1 MGIIDKESAMNLAM
15 GVSTTNSSDEES
27 VSLMPLGDIDDSKKE
42 LERLRVIYQKFADDL
57 KAIHDKANREIME
70 LQAAQ
75 LRASAEGEIT
85 SIREAMTVVRNEE
98 TASIEALRDKMLKLP
113 QEWEFIWLFL
123 GRLTVDSTND
133 LMAAVTNE
141 VEKLVLEGKLTAK
154 AKKDLLKL
162 LDVNKDTDKG
172 PFEKLNDS
180 MSFLFKSM
188 GSGVEMTKGK
198 WKDLGTALG
207 ECSAIATQALS
218 GISQIGGAFGMSK
231 EAQATFDQVSG
242 MVSGMGNMAK
252 GLASGDVS
260 SIISGGVGMITS
272 ATKLFDFKTKKA
284 DKEIKKHAK
293 NLRQLKT
300 EYDGLARAAS
310 QALGTEEYETKVDQI
325 ANLEKQKI
333 EVEGQLRAEDSK
345 KRKKKD
351 KGKLEEYKKAITSL
365 ENQIADSKQNII
377 DELMTTDLKSFASQ
391 LGSTLVDAFSQG
403 TEGIDAI
410 MQGKVDTLIKNMLAK
425 QLSMKLIQKSLQPVF
440 DAAEQFTAE
449 ESEEGVNFSTGEI
462 RQIKGFLESSMSS
475 ISAQSKEWV
484 QMMTDMGL
492 VVNKDMSSR
501 VQEVTGQLQAAM
513 TEGTASQL
521 VGLWNT
527 TASDVRAIRDW
538 LLTGTVTVPESPFN
552 MTQMIELQNEIAV
565 NTRVTA
571 QSTTATMHELRDG
584 LGRMDQRLEAIDRN
598 TRGYAGRGR

>member
-1 MGIIDKESAMNLAM
+1 MGIIDKESAMNLAL
-15 GVSTTNSSDEES
+15 GVTTTNSSEEER
-27 VSLMPLGDIDDSKKE
+27 VSLMPLGDIEDSKKE

-252 GLASGDVS
+252 GLVSGDVS

-351 KGKLEEYKKAITSL
+351 KGKIEEYKKAITSL

-571 QSTTATMHELRDG
+571 QSTTATMHEL
-584 LGRMDQRLEAIDRN
+584 GRVNQHLESIDRN

>member
-1 MGIIDKESAMNLAM
+1 MGIIDKESAMNLAL
-15 GVSTTNSSDEES
+15 GVSTTNPSDEES
-27 VSLMPLGDIDDSKKE
+27 VLLMSLGGIEDNKKE
-42 LERLRVIYQKFADDL
+42 LERLRVIYLKFADDL
-57 KAIHDKANREIME
+57 KAIQDKANREIME

-571 QSTTATMHELRDG
+571 QSTTAMMHEL
-584 LGRMDQRLEAIDRN
+584 GRVSQRLEAIDRN
-598 TRGYAGRGR
+598 TRGYVGRGR

>member
-1 MGIIDKESAMNLAM
+1 M
-15 GVSTTNSSDEES
+15 
-27 VSLMPLGDIDDSKKE
+27 
-42 LERLRVIYQKFADDL
+42 

-252 GLASGDVS
+252 GLASGDIS

-284 DKEIKKHAK
+284 DKEIKKHAE
-293 NLRQLKT
+293 NLKKLKT

-351 KGKLEEYKKAITSL
+351 KGKIEEYKKAITSL
-365 ENQIADSKQNII
+365 KNQIADSKQNII

-440 DAAEQFTAE
+440 DAAERFTAE

-462 RQIKGFLESSMSS
+462 RQIKGLLESSMSS

-521 VGLWNT
+521 VGLWNM

-552 MTQMIELQNEIAV
+552 MMQMIELQNEIAV

-571 QSTTATMHELRDG
+571 QSTTATMHEL
-584 LGRMDQRLEAIDRN
+584 GRVNQHLESIDRN
-598 TRGYAGRGR
+598 TRGYVGRGR

>member
-98 TASIEALRDKMLKLP
+98 MASIEALRDKMLKLP

-252 GLASGDVS
+252 GLASGDIS
-260 SIISGGVGMITS
+260 SVISGGVGMITS

-284 DKEIKKHAK
+284 DKEIKKHAE
-293 NLRQLKT
+293 NLKKLKT

-351 KGKLEEYKKAITSL
+351 KGKIEEYKKAITSL

-440 DAAEQFTAE
+440 DAAERFTAE

-462 RQIKGFLESSMSS
+462 RQIKGLLESSMSS

-521 VGLWNT
+521 VGLWNM

-571 QSTTATMHELRDG
+571 QSTTATMHEL
-584 LGRMDQRLEAIDRN
+584 GRVNQHLESIDRN
-598 TRGYAGRGR
+598 TRGYVGRGR

>member
-15 GVSTTNSSDEES
+15 GISTTSSSDEES
-27 VSLMPLGDIDDSKKE
+27 VSLMPLGDIEDSKKE
-42 LERLRVIYQKFADDL
+42 LERLRGIYQKFADDL
-57 KAIHDKANREIME
+57 RAIHDKANREIME

-75 LRASAEGEIT
+75 LRTSTEGEIAR
-85 SIREAMTVVRNEE
+85 IRESMTIVRNEE

-113 QEWEFIWLFL
+113 REWEFIWLII
-123 GRLTVDSTND
+123 GRLIVDSTND
-133 LMAAVTNE
+133 LMAAVTKKIE
-141 VEKLVLEGKLTAK
+141 ELTLTGKLTAK
-154 AKKDLLKL
+154 AKKELLKL
-162 LDVNKDTDKG
+162 FDTKKEEG
-172 PFEKLNDS
+172 PFEKLRDS
-180 MSFLFKSM
+180 MSHLFKSM
-188 GSGVEMTKGK
+188 GSGVEMTKNK
-198 WKDLGTALG
+198 WKDLGESLG
-207 ECSAIATQALS
+207 ECYAIATQALS

-242 MVSGMGNMAK
+242 MVSGMGNLAK

-284 DKEIKKHAK
+284 DKEIKRHAK

-300 EYDGLARAAS
+300 EYDALARAAS
-310 QALGTEEYETKVDQI
+310 QALGTEEYQTKVEQI

-333 EVEGQLRAEDSK
+333 EIEGQLKAEDSK

-351 KGKLEEYKKAITSL
+351 KGKIEEYKKTITSL
-365 ENQIADSKQNII
+365 ENQVADSKQNII
-377 DELMTTDLKSFASQ
+377 NELMTTDLKSFASQ

-410 MQGKVDTLIKNMLAK
+410 MQGKVDTLIKNMLTK

-462 RQIKGFLESSMSS
+462 RQIKGLLESSMSS
-475 ISAQSKEWV
+475 ISAQSKEWI

-492 VVNKDMSSR
+492 VVNKDMSNR
-501 VQEVTGQLQAAM
+501 VQEVSGQLQAAM
-513 TEGTASQL
+513 TEGTANQL
-521 VGLWNT
+521 VGLWNM

-571 QSTTATMHELRDG
+571 QSTTATMHEL
-584 LGRMDQRLEAIDRN
+584 GRVSQRLEAIDRN
-598 TRGYAGRGR
+598 TRGYVGRGR

>member
-521 VGLWNT
+521 VGLWNM

-571 QSTTATMHELRDG
+571 QSTTAMMHEL
-584 LGRMDQRLEAIDRN
+584 GRVSQRLEAIDRN
-598 TRGYAGRGR
+598 TRGYVGRGR

>member
-252 GLASGDVS
+252 GLASGDIS

-284 DKEIKKHAK
+284 DKEIKKHAE
-293 NLRQLKT
+293 NLKKLKT

-351 KGKLEEYKKAITSL
+351 KGKIEEYKKAITSL
-365 ENQIADSKQNII
+365 KNQIADSKQNII

-440 DAAEQFTAE
+440 DAAERFTAE

-462 RQIKGFLESSMSS
+462 RQIKGLLESSMSS

-521 VGLWNT
+521 VGLWNM

-552 MTQMIELQNEIAV
+552 MMQMIELQNEIAV

-571 QSTTATMHELRDG
+571 QSTTATMHEL
-584 LGRMDQRLEAIDRN
+584 GRVNQHLESIDRN
-598 TRGYAGRGR
+598 TRGYVGRGR

>member
-98 TASIEALRDKMLKLP
+98 MASIEALRDKMLKLP

-252 GLASGDVS
+252 GLASGDIS
-260 SIISGGVGMITS
+260 SVISGGVGMITS

-284 DKEIKKHAK
+284 DKEIKKHAE
-293 NLRQLKT
+293 NLKKLKT

-351 KGKLEEYKKAITSL
+351 KGKIEEYKKAITSL

-440 DAAEQFTAE
+440 DAAERFTAE

-462 RQIKGFLESSMSS
+462 RQIKGLLESSMSS

-521 VGLWNT
+521 VGLWNM

-552 MTQMIELQNEIAV
+552 MMQMIELQNEIAV

-571 QSTTATMHELRDG
+571 QSTTATMHEL
-584 LGRMDQRLEAIDRN
+584 GRVNQHLESIDRN
-598 TRGYAGRGR
+598 TRGYVGRGR

>member
-42 LERLRVIYQKFADDL
+42 LERLRVNYQKFADDL

-70 LQAAQ
+70 VQAAQ

-98 TASIEALRDKMLKLP
+98 MASIEALRDKMLKLP

-188 GSGVEMTKGK
+188 GSGVEMTTGKG
-198 WKDLGTALG
+198 KDLGTALG

-252 GLASGDVS
+252 GLASGDIS
-260 SIISGGVGMITS
+260 SVISGGVGMITS

-284 DKEIKKHAK
+284 DKEIKKHAE
-293 NLRQLKT
+293 NLKKLKT

-351 KGKLEEYKKAITSL
+351 KGKIEEYKKAITSL

-440 DAAEQFTAE
+440 DAAERFTAE

-462 RQIKGFLESSMSS
+462 RQIKGLLESSMSS

-521 VGLWNT
+521 VGLWNM

-571 QSTTATMHELRDG
+571 QSTTATMHEL
-584 LGRMDQRLEAIDRN
+584 GRVNQHLESIDRN
-598 TRGYAGRGR
+598 TRGYVGRGR

>member
-15 GVSTTNSSDEES
+15 GISTTSSSDEES
-27 VSLMPLGDIDDSKKE
+27 VSLMPLGDIEDSKKE
-42 LERLRVIYQKFADDL
+42 LERLRGIYQKFADDL
-57 KAIHDKANREIME
+57 RAIHDKANREIME

-75 LRASAEGEIT
+75 LRTSTEGEIVR
-85 SIREAMTVVRNEE
+85 IRESMTIVRNEE

-113 QEWEFIWLFL
+113 REWEFIWLII

-133 LMAAVTNE
+133 LMTAMTNE
-141 VEKLVLEGKLTAK
+141 VEKLVLTGKLTAK
-154 AKKDLLKL
+154 AKKELLKL
-162 LDVNKDTDKG
+162 LDVDKDTDKG
-172 PFEKLNDS
+172 PFEKLKDS
-180 MSFLFKSM
+180 VGDLFRSM
-188 GSGVEMTKGK
+188 GDGTKMAK
-198 WKDLGTALG
+198 KDWEKLGTALG

-242 MVSGMGNMAK
+242 MVSGMGNLAK

-284 DKEIKKHAK
+284 DKEIKRHAK

-300 EYDGLARAAS
+300 EYDALARAAS
-310 QALGTEEYETKVDQI
+310 QALGTEEYQTKVKQI

-333 EVEGQLRAEDSK
+333 EIEGQLKAEDSK

-351 KGKLEEYKKAITSL
+351 KGKIEEYKKTITSL
-365 ENQIADSKQNII
+365 ENQVADSKQNII
-377 DELMTTDLKSFASQ
+377 NELMTTDLKSFASQ

-410 MQGKVDTLIKNMLAK
+410 MQGKVDTLIKNMLTK

-440 DAAEQFTAE
+440 DVAEQFTAE

-462 RQIKGFLESSMSS
+462 RQIKGLLESSMSS
-475 ISAQSKEWV
+475 ISAQSKEWI

-492 VVNKDMSSR
+492 VVNKDMSNR
-501 VQEVTGQLQAAM
+501 VQEVSGQLQAAM
-513 TEGTASQL
+513 TEGTANQL
-521 VGLWNT
+521 VGLWNM

-571 QSTTATMHELRDG
+571 QSTTATMHEL
-584 LGRMDQRLEAIDRN
+584 GRVSQRLEAIDRN
-598 TRGYAGRGR
+598 TRGYVGRGR

>member
-98 TASIEALRDKMLKLP
+98 MASIEALRDKMLKLP

-252 GLASGDVS
+252 GLASGDIS
-260 SIISGGVGMITS
+260 SVISGGVGMITS

-284 DKEIKKHAK
+284 DKEIKKHAE
-293 NLRQLKT
+293 NLKKLKT

-351 KGKLEEYKKAITSL
+351 KGKIEEYKKAITSL

-440 DAAEQFTAE
+440 DAAERFTAE

-462 RQIKGFLESSMSS
+462 RQIKGLLESSMSS

-521 VGLWNT
+521 VGLWNM
-527 TASDVRAIRDW
+527 TASDVRPSGI
-538 LLTGTVTVPESPFN
+538 GC
-552 MTQMIELQNEIAV
+552 
-565 NTRVTA
+565 
-571 QSTTATMHELRDG
+571 
-584 LGRMDQRLEAIDRN
+584 
-598 TRGYAGRGR
+598 

>member
-27 VSLMPLGDIDDSKKE
+27 VSLIPLGDIEDSKKE

-98 TASIEALRDKMLKLP
+98 MASIEALRDKMLKLP

-252 GLASGDVS
+252 GLASGDIS
-260 SIISGGVGMITS
+260 SVISGGVGMITS

-284 DKEIKKHAK
+284 DKEIKKHAE
-293 NLRQLKT
+293 NLKKLKT

-351 KGKLEEYKKAITSL
+351 KGKIEEYKKAITSL

-440 DAAEQFTAE
+440 DAAERFTAE

-462 RQIKGFLESSMSS
+462 RQIKGLLESSMSS

-571 QSTTATMHELRDG
+571 QSTTATMHEL
-584 LGRMDQRLEAIDRN
+584 GRVNQHLESIDRN
-598 TRGYAGRGR
+598 TRGYVGRGR

>member
-521 VGLWNT
+521 VGLWNM

-571 QSTTATMHELRDG
+571 QSTTAMMHEL
-584 LGRMDQRLEAIDRN
+584 GRVRQRLEAIDRN
-598 TRGYAGRGR
+598 TRGYVGRGR

>member
-98 TASIEALRDKMLKLP
+98 MASIEALRDKMLKLP

-133 LMAAVTNE
+133 LMADVTNE

-252 GLASGDVS
+252 GLASGDIS
-260 SIISGGVGMITS
+260 SVISGGVGMITS

-284 DKEIKKHAK
+284 DKEIKKHAE
-293 NLRQLKT
+293 NLKKLKT

-351 KGKLEEYKKAITSL
+351 KGKIEEYKKAITSL

-440 DAAEQFTAE
+440 DAAERFTAE

-462 RQIKGFLESSMSS
+462 RQIKGLLESSMSS

-521 VGLWNT
+521 VGLWNM

-571 QSTTATMHELRDG
+571 QSTTATMHEL
-584 LGRMDQRLEAIDRN
+584 GRVNQHLESIDRN
-598 TRGYAGRGR
+598 TRGYVGRGR

>member
-98 TASIEALRDKMLKLP
+98 MASIEALRDKMLKLP

-252 GLASGDVS
+252 GLASGDIS
-260 SIISGGVGMITS
+260 SVISGGVGMITS

-284 DKEIKKHAK
+284 DKEIKKHAE
-293 NLRQLKT
+293 NLKKLKT

-351 KGKLEEYKKAITSL
+351 KGKIEEYKKAITSL

-440 DAAEQFTAE
+440 DAAERFTAE

-462 RQIKGFLESSMSS
+462 RQIKGLLESSMSS

-521 VGLWNT
+521 VGLWNM

-571 QSTTATMHELRDG
+571 QSTTATMHEL
-584 LGRMDQRLEAIDRN
+584 GRVNQHLESIDRN
-598 TRGYAGRGR
+598 MRGYVGRGG

>member
-98 TASIEALRDKMLKLP
+98 MASIEALRDKMLKLP

-252 GLASGDVS
+252 GLASGDIS
-260 SIISGGVGMITS
+260 SVISGGVGMITS

-284 DKEIKKHAK
+284 DKEIKKHAE
-293 NLRQLKT
+293 NLKKLKT

-333 EVEGQLRAEDSK
+333 EVEGQLRVEDSK

-351 KGKLEEYKKAITSL
+351 KGKIEEYKKAITSL

-440 DAAEQFTAE
+440 DAAERFTAE

-462 RQIKGFLESSMSS
+462 RQIKGLLESSMSS

-521 VGLWNT
+521 VGLWNM

-571 QSTTATMHELRDG
+571 QSTTATMHEL
-584 LGRMDQRLEAIDRN
+584 GRVNQHLESIDRN
-598 TRGYAGRGR
+598 TRGYVGRGR

>member
-42 LERLRVIYQKFADDL
+42 LERRRVIYQKFADDL

-98 TASIEALRDKMLKLP
+98 MASIEALRDKMLKLP

-252 GLASGDVS
+252 GLASGDIS
-260 SIISGGVGMITS
+260 SVISGGVGMITS

-284 DKEIKKHAK
+284 DKEIKKHAE
-293 NLRQLKT
+293 NLKKLKT

-351 KGKLEEYKKAITSL
+351 KGKIEEYKKAITSL

-440 DAAEQFTAE
+440 DAAERFTAE

-462 RQIKGFLESSMSS
+462 RQIKGLLESSMSS

-521 VGLWNT
+521 VGLWNM

-571 QSTTATMHELRDG
+571 QSTTATMHEL
-584 LGRMDQRLEAIDRN
+584 GRVNQHLESIDRN
-598 TRGYAGRGR
+598 TRGYVGRGR

>member
-98 TASIEALRDKMLKLP
+98 MASIEALRDKMLKLP

-218 GISQIGGAFGMSK
+218 GISQIGG
-231 EAQATFDQVSG
+231 
-242 MVSGMGNMAK
+242 
-252 GLASGDVS
+252 GL
-260 SIISGGVGMITS
+260 
-272 ATKLFDFKTKKA
+272 
-284 DKEIKKHAK
+284 
-293 NLRQLKT
+293 
-300 EYDGLARAAS
+300 
-310 QALGTEEYETKVDQI
+310 LG
-325 ANLEKQKI
+325 
-333 EVEGQLRAEDSK
+333 
-345 KRKKKD
+345 
-351 KGKLEEYKKAITSL
+351 
-365 ENQIADSKQNII
+365 
-377 DELMTTDLKSFASQ
+377 
-391 LGSTLVDAFSQG
+391 
-403 TEGIDAI
+403 
-410 MQGKVDTLIKNMLAK
+410 
-425 QLSMKLIQKSLQPVF
+425 
-440 DAAEQFTAE
+440 
-449 ESEEGVNFSTGEI
+449 
-462 RQIKGFLESSMSS
+462 
-475 ISAQSKEWV
+475 
-484 QMMTDMGL
+484 
-492 VVNKDMSSR
+492 
-501 VQEVTGQLQAAM
+501 
-513 TEGTASQL
+513 
-521 VGLWNT
+521 
-527 TASDVRAIRDW
+527 
-538 LLTGTVTVPESPFN
+538 
-552 MTQMIELQNEIAV
+552 
-565 NTRVTA
+565 
-571 QSTTATMHELRDG
+571 
-584 LGRMDQRLEAIDRN
+584 
-598 TRGYAGRGR
+598 

>member
-1 MGIIDKESAMNLAM
+1 MGIIDKESAMNLAL
-15 GVSTTNSSDEES
+15 GVTTTNSSEEER
-27 VSLMPLGDIDDSKKE
+27 VSLMPLGDIEDSKKE
-42 LERLRVIYQKFADDL
+42 LERLRGIYQKFADDL

-85 SIREAMTVVRNEE
+85 SIRKAMTVVRNEE

-113 QEWEFIWLFL
+113 QEWEFIWLII

-162 LDVNKDTDKG
+162 LDADQDTDKG
-172 PFEKLNDS
+172 PFEKLKDS

-188 GSGVEMTKGK
+188 GTGATMAKK
-198 WKDLGTALG
+198 DWKDLGESLG

-252 GLASGDVS
+252 GLASGDIS
-260 SIISGGVGMITS
+260 SVISGGVGMITS

-284 DKEIKKHAK
+284 DKEIKKHVE
-293 NLRQLKT
+293 NLKKLKT

-521 VGLWNT
+521 VGLWNM

-571 QSTTATMHELRDG
+571 QSTTAMMHEL
-584 LGRMDQRLEAIDRN
+584 GRVSQRLEAIDRN
-598 TRGYAGRGR
+598 TRGYVGRGR

>member
-1 MGIIDKESAMNLAM
+1 MGIIDKESAMNLAL
-15 GVSTTNSSDEES
+15 GVTTTNSSEEER
-27 VSLMPLGDIDDSKKE
+27 VSLMPLGDIEDSKKE
-42 LERLRVIYQKFADDL
+42 LERLRGIYQKFADDL

-85 SIREAMTVVRNEE
+85 SIRKAMTVVRNEE

-113 QEWEFIWLFL
+113 QEWEFIWLII

-162 LDVNKDTDKG
+162 LDADQDTDKG
-172 PFEKLNDS
+172 PFEKLKDS

-188 GSGVEMTKGK
+188 GTGAKMAKK
-198 WKDLGTALG
+198 DWKDLGESLG

-242 MVSGMGNMAK
+242 MFSGMGNMAK
-252 GLASGDVS
+252 GLASGDIS
-260 SIISGGVGMITS
+260 SVISGGVGMITS

-284 DKEIKKHAK
+284 DKEIKKHVE
-293 NLRQLKT
+293 NLKKLKT

-521 VGLWNT
+521 VGLWNM

-571 QSTTATMHELRDG
+571 QSTTAMMHEL
-584 LGRMDQRLEAIDRN
+584 GRVSQRLEAIDRN
-598 TRGYAGRGR
+598 TRGYVGRGR

>member
-98 TASIEALRDKMLKLP
+98 MASIEALRDKMLKLP

-252 GLASGDVS
+252 GLASGDIS
-260 SIISGGVGMITS
+260 SVISGGVGMITS

-284 DKEIKKHAK
+284 DKEIKKHAE
-293 NLRQLKT
+293 NLKKLKT

-351 KGKLEEYKKAITSL
+351 KGKIEEYKKAITSL

-440 DAAEQFTAE
+440 DAAERFTAE

-462 RQIKGFLESSMSS
+462 RQIKGLLESSMSS

-521 VGLWNT
+521 VGLWNM

-552 MTQMIELQNEIAV
+552 MTQMIELQNELAV
-565 NTRVTA
+565 SAR
-571 QSTTATMHELRDG
+571 
-584 LGRMDQRLEAIDRN
+584 
-598 TRGYAGRGR
+598 

>member
-1 MGIIDKESAMNLAM
+1 MGIIDKESAMNLAL
-15 GVSTTNSSDEES
+15 GVSTTNPSDEES
-27 VSLMPLGDIDDSKKE
+27 VLLMSLGGIEDNKKE

-57 KAIHDKANREIME
+57 KAIQDKANREIME
-70 LQAAQ
+70 LQVTQ
-75 LRASAEGEIT
+75 LRTSVEGEIVR
-85 SIREAMTVVRNEE
+85 IRESMTIVRNEE

-113 QEWEFIWLFL
+113 QGWEVIWAVV
-123 GRLTVDSTND
+123 GQLTTKNTED
-133 LMAAVTNE
+133 LITTLKKE
-141 VEKLVLEGKLTAK
+141 VEQLALAGKLTADT
-154 AKKDLLKL
+154 KKELL
-162 LDVNKDTDKG
+162 
-172 PFEKLNDS
+172 EKLNKVVLPVEDEGPFKRLKDS
-180 MSFLFKSM
+180 MSDLFRSM

-198 WKDLGTALG
+198 WEKLGKSLG

-252 GLASGDVS
+252 GLVSGDVS

-284 DKEIKKHAK
+284 DKEIKKHAE
-293 NLRQLKT
+293 NLKKLKT

-351 KGKLEEYKKAITSL
+351 KGKIEEYKKAITSL

-440 DAAEQFTAE
+440 DAAERFTAE

-462 RQIKGFLESSMSS
+462 RQIKGLLESSMSS

-521 VGLWNT
+521 VGLWNM

-571 QSTTATMHELRDG
+571 QSTTATMHEL
-584 LGRMDQRLEAIDRN
+584 GRVNQHLESIDRN

>member
-27 VSLMPLGDIDDSKKE
+27 VSLMPLGDIADSKKE
-42 LERLRVIYQKFADDL
+42 LERLRDIYQKFADDL

-98 TASIEALRDKMLKLP
+98 MASIEALRDKMLKLP

-252 GLASGDVS
+252 GLASGDIS
-260 SIISGGVGMITS
+260 SVISGGVGMITS

-284 DKEIKKHAK
+284 DKEIKKHAE
-293 NLRQLKT
+293 NLKKLKT

-351 KGKLEEYKKAITSL
+351 KGKIEEYKKAITSL

-440 DAAEQFTAE
+440 DAAERFTAE

-462 RQIKGFLESSMSS
+462 RQIKGLLESSMSS

-521 VGLWNT
+521 VGLWNM

-571 QSTTATMHELRDG
+571 QSTTATMHEL
-584 LGRMDQRLEAIDRN
+584 GRVNQHLESIDRN
-598 TRGYAGRGR
+598 TRGYVGRGR

>member
-252 GLASGDVS
+252 GLASGDIS

-284 DKEIKKHAK
+284 DKEIKKHAE
-293 NLRQLKT
+293 NLKKLKT

-440 DAAEQFTAE
+440 DAAERFTAE

-462 RQIKGFLESSMSS
+462 RQIKGLLESSMSS

-521 VGLWNT
+521 VGLWNM

-552 MTQMIELQNEIAV
+552 MMQMIELQNEIAV

-571 QSTTATMHELRDG
+571 QSTTATMHEL
-584 LGRMDQRLEAIDRN
+584 GRVNQHLESIDRN
-598 TRGYAGRGR
+598 TRGYVGRGR

>member
-98 TASIEALRDKMLKLP
+98 MASIEALRDKMLKLP

-252 GLASGDVS
+252 GLASGDIS
-260 SIISGGVGMITS
+260 SVISGGVGMITS

-284 DKEIKKHAK
+284 DKEIKKHAE
-293 NLRQLKT
+293 NLKKLKT

-351 KGKLEEYKKAITSL
+351 KGKIEEYKKAITSL

-410 MQGKVDTLIKNMLAK
+410 MQGKVDSLIKNMLAK

-440 DAAEQFTAE
+440 DAAERFTAE

-462 RQIKGFLESSMSS
+462 RQIKGLLESSMSS

-521 VGLWNT
+521 VGLWNM

-571 QSTTATMHELRDG
+571 QSTTATMHEL
-584 LGRMDQRLEAIDRN
+584 GRVNQHLESIDRN
-598 TRGYAGRGR
+598 TRGYVGRGR

>member
-1 MGIIDKESAMNLAM
+1 
-15 GVSTTNSSDEES
+15 
-27 VSLMPLGDIDDSKKE
+27 
-42 LERLRVIYQKFADDL
+42 
-57 KAIHDKANREIME
+57 
-70 LQAAQ
+70 
-75 LRASAEGEIT
+75 
-85 SIREAMTVVRNEE
+85 
-98 TASIEALRDKMLKLP
+98 
-113 QEWEFIWLFL
+113 
-123 GRLTVDSTND
+123 
-133 LMAAVTNE
+133 
-141 VEKLVLEGKLTAK
+141 
-154 AKKDLLKL
+154 
-162 LDVNKDTDKG
+162 
-172 PFEKLNDS
+172 
-180 MSFLFKSM
+180 
-188 GSGVEMTKGK
+188 
-198 WKDLGTALG
+198 
-207 ECSAIATQALS
+207 
-218 GISQIGGAFGMSK
+218 
-231 EAQATFDQVSG
+231 
-242 MVSGMGNMAK
+242 
-252 GLASGDVS
+252 
-260 SIISGGVGMITS
+260 MITS

-284 DKEIKKHAK
+284 DKEIKKHAE
-293 NLRQLKT
+293 NLKKLKT

-351 KGKLEEYKKAITSL
+351 KGKIEEYKKAITSL

-425 QLSMKLIQKSLQPVF
+425 QLSMKLIQKSLQSVF
-440 DAAEQFTAE
+440 DAAERFTAE
-449 ESEEGVNFSTGEI
+449 ESEEGVNFSAGEI
-462 RQIKGFLESSMSS
+462 RQIKGLLESSMSS

-521 VGLWNT
+521 VGLWNM

-571 QSTTATMHELRDG
+571 QSTTATMHEL
-584 LGRMDQRLEAIDRN
+584 GRVNQHLESIDRN

>member
-98 TASIEALRDKMLKLP
+98 MASIEALRDKMLKLP

-242 MVSGMGNMAK
+242 M
-252 GLASGDVS
+252 ASGDIARV
-260 SIISGGVGMITS
+260 ISGGVGMITS

-284 DKEIKKHAK
+284 DKEIKKHAE
-293 NLRQLKT
+293 NLKKLKT

-351 KGKLEEYKKAITSL
+351 KGKIEEYKKAITSL

-425 QLSMKLIQKSLQPVF
+425 QLSMKLIQKSLPVF
-440 DAAEQFTAE
+440 DAAERFTAE

-462 RQIKGFLESSMSS
+462 RQIKGLLESSMSS

-521 VGLWNT
+521 VGLWNM

-571 QSTTATMHELRDG
+571 QSTTATMHEL
-584 LGRMDQRLEAIDRN
+584 GRVNQHLESIDRN
-598 TRGYAGRGR
+598 TRGYVGRGR

>member
-1 MGIIDKESAMNLAM
+1 MGIIDKESAMNLAL
-15 GVSTTNSSDEES
+15 GVTTTNSSEEER
-27 VSLMPLGDIDDSKKE
+27 VSLMPLGDIEDSKKE

-571 QSTTATMHELRDG
+571 QSTTAMMHEL
-584 LGRMDQRLEAIDRN
+584 GRVSQRLEAIDRN
-598 TRGYAGRGR
+598 TRGYVGRGR

>member
-351 KGKLEEYKKAITSL
+351 KGKIEEYKKAITSL

-521 VGLWNT
+521 VGLWNM

-571 QSTTATMHELRDG
+571 QSTTAMMHEL
-584 LGRMDQRLEAIDRN
+584 GRVSQRLEAIDRN
-598 TRGYAGRGR
+598 TRGYVGRGR

>member
-252 GLASGDVS
+252 GLASGDVF

-351 KGKLEEYKKAITSL
+351 KGKIEEYKKAITSL

-440 DAAEQFTAE
+440 DAAERFTAE

-521 VGLWNT
+521 VGLWNM

-571 QSTTATMHELRDG
+571 QSTTATMHEL
-584 LGRMDQRLEAIDRN
+584 GRVNQHLESIDRN

>member
-98 TASIEALRDKMLKLP
+98 MASIEALRDKMLKLP

-252 GLASGDVS
+252 GLASGDIS
-260 SIISGGVGMITS
+260 SVISGGVGMITS

-284 DKEIKKHAK
+284 DKEIKKHAE
-293 NLRQLKT
+293 NLKKLKT

-440 DAAEQFTAE
+440 DAAERFTAE

-462 RQIKGFLESSMSS
+462 RQIKGLLESSMSS

-521 VGLWNT
+521 VGLWNM

-571 QSTTATMHELRDG
+571 QSTTATMHEL
-584 LGRMDQRLEAIDRN
+584 GRVNQHLESIDRN
-598 TRGYAGRGR
+598 TRGYVGRGR

>member
-1 MGIIDKESAMNLAM
+1 MGIIDKESAMNLAL
-15 GVSTTNSSDEES
+15 GVSTTNPSDEES
-27 VSLMPLGDIDDSKKE
+27 VLLMSLGGIEDNKKE

-57 KAIHDKANREIME
+57 KAIQDKANREIME
-70 LQAAQ
+70 LQVTQ
-75 LRASAEGEIT
+75 LRTSVEGEIVR
-85 SIREAMTVVRNEE
+85 IRESMTIVRNEE

-113 QEWEFIWLFL
+113 QGWEVIWAVV
-123 GRLTVDSTND
+123 GQLTTKNTED
-133 LMAAVTNE
+133 LITTLKKE
-141 VEKLVLEGKLTAK
+141 VEQLALAGKLTADT
-154 AKKDLLKL
+154 KKELL
-162 LDVNKDTDKG
+162 
-172 PFEKLNDS
+172 EKLNKVVLPVEDEGPFKRLKDS
-180 MSFLFKSM
+180 MSDLFRSM

-198 WKDLGTALG
+198 WEKLGKSLG

-231 EAQATFDQVSG
+231 EAQATSC
-242 MVSGMGNMAK
+242 
-252 GLASGDVS
+252 
-260 SIISGGVGMITS
+260 IISGGVGMIKS

-284 DKEIKKHAK
+284 DKEIKKHAE
-293 NLRQLKT
+293 NLKKLKT

-351 KGKLEEYKKAITSL
+351 KGKIEEYKKAITSL

-440 DAAEQFTAE
+440 DAAERFTAE

-462 RQIKGFLESSMSS
+462 RQIKGLLESSMSS

-521 VGLWNT
+521 VGLWNM

-571 QSTTATMHELRDG
+571 QSTTATMHEL
-584 LGRMDQRLEAIDRN
+584 GRVNQHLESIDRN

>member
-1 MGIIDKESAMNLAM
+1 MGIIDKKSAMSLAA
-15 GVSTTNSSDEES
+15 GVSATNSSEEES
-27 VSLMPLGDIDDSKKE
+27 VSLIPLGDIEDSKKE
-42 LERLRVIYQKFADDL
+42 LERLRSIYQKFADDL
-57 KAIHDKANREIME
+57 KVIHDKANREIME
-70 LQAAQ
+70 LQTAQ
-75 LRASAEGEIT
+75 FRASAGDEIT
-85 SIREAMTVVRNEE
+85 HIQESMTIVRNEE
-98 TASIEALRDKMLKLP
+98 MVSIEALRDKMLELP
-113 QEWEFIWLFL
+113 QGWKVVWSVVGQLTKKSTDDLIITLKKEVENLAL
-123 GRLTVDSTND
+123 AGRLTADAEKE
-133 LMAAVTNE
+133 LL
-141 VEKLVLEGKLTAK
+141 EKL
-154 AKKDLLKL
+154 
-162 LDVNKDTDKG
+162 NKVTLPIEDKG
-172 PFEKLNDS
+172 PLKKMEGS
-180 MSFLFKSM
+180 MAHLFKSM
-188 GSGVEMTKGK
+188 GSGTKMTKED
-198 WKDLGTALG
+198 WEDLGTTLG

-252 GLASGDVS
+252 GLASGDIS
-260 SIISGGVGMITS
+260 SVISGGVGMITS

-284 DKEIKKHAK
+284 DKEIKKHAE
-293 NLRQLKT
+293 NLKKLKT

-351 KGKLEEYKKAITSL
+351 KGKIEEYKKAITSL

-440 DAAEQFTAE
+440 DAAERFTAE

-462 RQIKGFLESSMSS
+462 RQIKGLLESSMSS

-521 VGLWNT
+521 VGLWNMT
-527 TASDVRAIRDW
+527 TSDVRAIRDW

-571 QSTTATMHELRDG
+571 QSTTATMHEL
-584 LGRMDQRLEAIDRN
+584 GRVNQHLESIDRN
-598 TRGYAGRGR
+598 TRGYVGRGR

>member
-98 TASIEALRDKMLKLP
+98 MASIEALRDNMLKLP

-252 GLASGDVS
+252 GLASGDIS
-260 SIISGGVGMITS
+260 SVISGGVGMITS

-284 DKEIKKHAK
+284 DKEIKKHAE
-293 NLRQLKT
+293 NLKKLKT

-351 KGKLEEYKKAITSL
+351 KGKIEEYKKAITSL

-440 DAAEQFTAE
+440 DAAERFTAE

-462 RQIKGFLESSMSS
+462 RQIKGLLESSMSS

-521 VGLWNT
+521 VGLWNM

-571 QSTTATMHELRDG
+571 QSTTATMHEL
-584 LGRMDQRLEAIDRN
+584 GRVNQHLESIDRN
-598 TRGYAGRGR
+598 TRGYVGRGR